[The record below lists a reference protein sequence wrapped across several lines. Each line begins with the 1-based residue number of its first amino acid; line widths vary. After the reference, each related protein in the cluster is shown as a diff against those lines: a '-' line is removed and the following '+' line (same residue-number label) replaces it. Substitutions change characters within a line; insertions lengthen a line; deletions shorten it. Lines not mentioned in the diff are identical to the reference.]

1 MADSTPRVDVIEV
14 RGEKRVAFEG
24 LEYLDL
30 SSDQEADILDR
41 YEELL
46 ITLDDL
52 ADSHDGV
59 DRAWHIGKSLVKYDV
74 GQDTEITLADVA
86 KYNSI
91 DVDERR
97 MTYYRNV
104 YRFFPDRSYDDH
116 HNVTALG
123 ELASRSRG
131 LGLEAEAK
139 EGYRRIRE
147 AGVDLT
153 RNDIF
158 AWYDLAEADAG
169 RTLDAIAGAVAEYY
183 DTPQNMVNSIQRVS
197 LLVEF
202 DLQSKSRDRIVSAVR
217 DHVDTN

>member
-1 MADSTPRVDVIEV
+1 MADPTPRVDVIEV

-59 DRAWHIGKSLVKYDV
+59 DRAWHIGKTLVEYDV

-104 YRFFPDRSYDDH
+104 YRFFPDRSYDDRH
-116 HNVTALG
+116 TVTALG

-131 LGLEAEAK
+131 LGLEAEA
-139 EGYRRIRE
+139 EAGYRRIRE

-217 DHVDTN
+217 DNVDTN